1 MKRYIIVVILL
12 LVSSGMVRSQPF
24 TASITLFPGCGM
36 QYAYGQ
42 KVCGEFTVSDDA
54 WVTRWVEDEYGSTW
68 YHWGTRYYTGGSHT
82 FCGYMGLPIGKHIM
96 KIHAQRV
103 SDGAEVDAQCEYI
116 VCCASSVWI
125 PGKPECSCENVK
137 FTADIDRAQV
147 GPGEYITVTVTIIN
161 NMVSDCKKKFEAG
174 HLEVDWGILGGD
186 TSPLE
191 KDVLVRS
198 GETKVILEETHLIP
212 PVSEGEY
219 TVVIYYSDSECTWI
233 DYASVEVVVPTGGS
247 LEILSYPDMV
257 NVDERARIKVL
268 VRNQSKK
275 DAEFMLTAAASEGV
289 YLPRNLYPV
298 TVSQAGY
305 QEVNIEFQP
314 EQTGIHTIQLELT
327 SEGKNLGSASLTV
340 TAEKPL
346 SGDIAILSSVPTVEV
361 GETASVTLRVKNTCQ
376 YGTTYQFT
384 VMGPTVRVSPVPELF
399 VPKNQERQ
407 VEMYITPETEGI
419 HEVIIQLEAENQ
431 LMDSETVS
439 FEAETKGVSQ
449 ILIAG
454 IIGGLA
460 VVVVVIFIVWRR

>member
-1 MKRYIIVVILL
+1 
-12 LVSSGMVRSQPF
+12 
-24 TASITLFPGCGM
+24 
-36 QYAYGQ
+36 
-42 KVCGEFTVSDDA
+42 
-54 WVTRWVEDEYGSTW
+54 
-68 YHWGTRYYTGGSHT
+68 
-82 FCGYMGLPIGKHIM
+82 MGLPIGKHIM